1 MTQNERII
9 RHLNE
14 YGSITP
20 LEALSEYGIMRLA
33 SRISDLRTRGGY
45 DIRREMVDEAFKNSG
60 LMNPYTDKPISSKAE
75 YDEYKKAFAE
85 DKKKQLQLQAGL
97 SEAEYAAMIKEL
109 PEVKQAQ
116 AAAEKAEK
124 AMREADEAKAKAKI
138 DEQIKEIG
146 KLDPDIKE
154 LGDLTKME
162 NYQAFYDFVRK
173 GNTLLDAYRLAN
185 FDQLINKS
193 TAATKQAAY
202 NNINSKQHM
211 GKTKERGT
219 GAVAVPN
226 DVKEIQLSADGI
238 TTQSKTI
245 KFTGEVVFKSDLS
258 TEGSTTIN
266 GANITTG
273 TITGRTIS
281 GGTIT
286 GATITGNTISGGTIT
301 SAELYSPTIYGSTI
315 NIYGENDSASFDLWS
330 KINGRRYD
338 ILQLS
343 SWDSGI
349 NAKISSPAGGEITLS
364 GNIAFVNGP
373 VYFYDVVDF
382 SGATVKG
389 LS

>member
-1 MTQNERII
+1 MPTNLSAADASFPQLTEKQSTDEKIEKIQSYLYMLLESLRFQLSNIEKENFNDTAFEEISDIITEPVYAQVSDVEGNVTSLGLKADGLSVLIQNAEGEISTLQQTAKSLSSRVTTAEGEASTA
-9 RHLNE
+9 LQTAK
-14 YGSITP
+14 SIT
-20 LEALSEYGIMRLA
+20 LNV
-33 SRISDLRTRGGY
+33 T
-45 DIRREMVDEAFKNSG
+45 NSI
-60 LMNPYTDKPISSKAE
+60 DSS
-75 YDEYKKAFAE
+75 
-85 DKKKQLQLQAGL
+85 
-97 SEAEYAAMIKEL
+97 
-109 PEVKQAQ
+109 
-116 AAAEKAEK
+116 
-124 AMREADEAKAKAKI
+124 
-138 DEQIKEIG
+138 
-146 KLDPDIKE
+146 
-154 LGDLTKME
+154 T
-162 NYQAFYDFVRK
+162 
-173 GNTLLDAYRLAN
+173 
-185 FDQLINKS
+185 
-193 TAATKQAAY
+193 
-202 NNINSKQHM
+202 
-211 GKTKERGT
+211 
-219 GAVAVPN
+219 
-226 DVKEIQLSADGI
+226 IQLSANGI

>member
-1 MTQNERII
+1 MPTNLSAADASFPQLTEKQSTDEKIEKIQSYLYMLLESLRFQLSNIEKENFNDTAFEEISDIITEPVYAQISDVEGNVTSLGLKADGLSVLIQNAEGEISTLQQTAKSLSSRVTTAEGEASTA
-9 RHLNE
+9 LQTAK
-14 YGSITP
+14 SIT
-20 LEALSEYGIMRLA
+20 LNV
-33 SRISDLRTRGGY
+33 T
-45 DIRREMVDEAFKNSG
+45 NS
-60 LMNPYTDKPISSKAE
+60 TDSS
-75 YDEYKKAFAE
+75 
-85 DKKKQLQLQAGL
+85 
-97 SEAEYAAMIKEL
+97 
-109 PEVKQAQ
+109 
-116 AAAEKAEK
+116 
-124 AMREADEAKAKAKI
+124 
-138 DEQIKEIG
+138 
-146 KLDPDIKE
+146 
-154 LGDLTKME
+154 T
-162 NYQAFYDFVRK
+162 
-173 GNTLLDAYRLAN
+173 
-185 FDQLINKS
+185 
-193 TAATKQAAY
+193 
-202 NNINSKQHM
+202 
-211 GKTKERGT
+211 
-219 GAVAVPN
+219 
-226 DVKEIQLSADGI
+226 IQLSADGI

>member
-1 MTQNERII
+1 MLLESLRFQLSNIEKENFNDTAFEEISDIITEPVYAQISDVEGNVTSLGLKADGLSVLIQNAEGEISTLQQTAKSLSSRVTTAEGEASTA
-9 RHLNE
+9 LQTAQ
-14 YGSITP
+14 SIT
-20 LEALSEYGIMRLA
+20 LNV
-33 SRISDLRTRGGY
+33 T
-45 DIRREMVDEAFKNSG
+45 NS
-60 LMNPYTDKPISSKAE
+60 TDSS
-75 YDEYKKAFAE
+75 
-85 DKKKQLQLQAGL
+85 
-97 SEAEYAAMIKEL
+97 
-109 PEVKQAQ
+109 
-116 AAAEKAEK
+116 
-124 AMREADEAKAKAKI
+124 
-138 DEQIKEIG
+138 
-146 KLDPDIKE
+146 
-154 LGDLTKME
+154 T
-162 NYQAFYDFVRK
+162 
-173 GNTLLDAYRLAN
+173 
-185 FDQLINKS
+185 
-193 TAATKQAAY
+193 
-202 NNINSKQHM
+202 
-211 GKTKERGT
+211 
-219 GAVAVPN
+219 
-226 DVKEIQLSADGI
+226 IQLSADGI

>member
-1 MTQNERII
+1 MPTNLSAADASFPQLTEKQSTDEKIEKIQSYLYMLLESLRFQLSNIEKENFNDTAFEEISDIITEPVYAQISDVEGNVTSLGLKADGLSVLIQNAEGEISTLQQTAKSLSSRVTTAEGEASTA
-9 RHLNE
+9 LQTAQ
-14 YGSITP
+14 SIT
-20 LEALSEYGIMRLA
+20 LNV
-33 SRISDLRTRGGY
+33 T
-45 DIRREMVDEAFKNSG
+45 NS
-60 LMNPYTDKPISSKAE
+60 TDSS
-75 YDEYKKAFAE
+75 
-85 DKKKQLQLQAGL
+85 
-97 SEAEYAAMIKEL
+97 
-109 PEVKQAQ
+109 
-116 AAAEKAEK
+116 
-124 AMREADEAKAKAKI
+124 
-138 DEQIKEIG
+138 
-146 KLDPDIKE
+146 
-154 LGDLTKME
+154 T
-162 NYQAFYDFVRK
+162 
-173 GNTLLDAYRLAN
+173 
-185 FDQLINKS
+185 
-193 TAATKQAAY
+193 
-202 NNINSKQHM
+202 
-211 GKTKERGT
+211 
-219 GAVAVPN
+219 
-226 DVKEIQLSADGI
+226 IQLSADGI

-273 TITGRTIS
+273 TITGRTISGGTITGATITGNTIS